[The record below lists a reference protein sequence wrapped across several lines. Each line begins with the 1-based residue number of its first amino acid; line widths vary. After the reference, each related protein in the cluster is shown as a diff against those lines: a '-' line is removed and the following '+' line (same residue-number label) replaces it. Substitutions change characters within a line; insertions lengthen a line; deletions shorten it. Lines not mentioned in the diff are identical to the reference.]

1 MDKIEKI
8 KKLIADKGVT
18 KAKVAEKCGLYYTTL
33 SKILSRKID
42 YVSEKRLD
50 MIIQYLEQVNTN
62 DISLPE

>member
-8 KKLIADKGVT
+8 KELITEKGVT

-50 MIIQYLEQVNTN
+50 MIIEYLEKVNTN
-62 DISLPE
+62 DISLHE